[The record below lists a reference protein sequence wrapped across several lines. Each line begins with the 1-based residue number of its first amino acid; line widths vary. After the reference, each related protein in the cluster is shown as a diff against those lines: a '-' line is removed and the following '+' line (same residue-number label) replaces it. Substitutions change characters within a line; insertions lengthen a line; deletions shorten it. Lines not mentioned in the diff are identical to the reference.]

1 MNPLDWLLAVLL
13 AYSVVRAAMRGFF
26 REAFA
31 LAGLILGFLLACWN
45 YRGAATHLLG
55 IVDTLPLA
63 QLLAFVLILV
73 ATMILATLLG
83 KLLSKTASAVG
94 LGFLDRLGGALFG
107 LVRGGLLALALLL
120 VVTIFL
126 PTGNWV
132 QTSLLAPYFLRANHA
147 VSFVMPSEL
156 QLRLTD
162 AFKHLHSTQAP
173 GQ

>member
-45 YRGAATHLLG
+45 YRIAATHLLG
-55 IVDTLPLA
+55 LVDTLPLA
-63 QLLAFVLILV
+63 QLLAFVLILTV
-73 ATMILATLLG
+73 TMILATLLG
-83 KLLSKTASAVG
+83 KLLSKTASAIG
-94 LGFLDRLGGALFG
+94 LGFLDRLCGAVFG
-107 LVRGGLLALALLL
+107 LLRGAVLALALLL
-120 VVTIFL
+120 AVTVFL
-126 PTGNWV
+126 PTGTWI

-162 AFKHLHSTQAP
+162 AFKHLHSTQVP
-173 GQ
+173 SQ